1 MIKRILKYFGYISKE
16 EITFTHENLLN
27 QIKDLEELV
36 EDLNNQRMKLIG
48 EALKRKKLTHKLE
61 EHLKEK
67 DNIIYNIKEESN
79 KNNIKYLSELTLLK
93 SKLESETDIVKE
105 LKLLNKELKRKN
117 TRLLNKQ
124 KEFKEKIVLLESDNL
139 RYKSESVFWKL
150 YSQKAVDKL
159 EYICFGSVL
168 PQVVRSIDLSKYQTP
183 SDKVQY
189 EWYETKDGIGVRAN
203 EK

>member
-1 MIKRILKYFGYISKE
+1 MIKRILEYFGYIPKQRLMDE
-16 EITFTHENLLN
+16 VYLLN
-27 QIKDLEELV
+27 LDIDR
-36 EDLNNQRMKLIG
+36 LNQKIEFEQKTSNLAIQR
-48 EALKRKKLTHKLE
+48 LKSEQKKLKEFKEIAYKDSMEFLNKISLLE
-61 EHLKEK
+61 AE
-67 DNIIYNIKEESN
+67 
-79 KNNIKYLSELTLLK
+79 
-93 SKLESETDIVKE
+93 LESKTSEVKE

-139 RYKSESVFWKL
+139 KYKSESVFWKL